1 MSEKS
6 VLAILGG
13 PHVNGI
19 TAAMLDCA
27 IQVAEKKGY
36 TVTRINLYEKKISFC
51 SGCNACMNTH
61 ICVKQDDIQEI
72 ARFMSECQLV
82 LLAAPVYW
90 ANVPAAVK
98 KYV

>member
-27 IQVAEKKGY
+27 IQVAEK
-36 TVTRINLYEKKISFC
+36 R
-51 SGCNACMNTH
+51 
-61 ICVKQDDIQEI
+61 DIQ
-72 ARFMSECQLV
+72 
-82 LLAAPVYW
+82 
-90 ANVPAAVK
+90 
-98 KYV
+98 